1 MFEIVVMVF
10 TLFANMAA
18 AAGSRPVP
26 SPAWPDEDLQGP
38 ALNGYV
44 DRPGVHPE
52 GPGGEVATALR
63 GFTVEAVTL
72 PDGTRLA
79 R

>member
-1 MFEIVVMVF
+1 MEIVVMVL
-10 TLFANMAA
+10 TLFTHAA
-18 AAGSRPVP
+18 AAAASTPRP
-26 SPAWPDEDLQGP
+26 SPGWPDEEPQGP

-44 DRPGVHPE
+44 DRPGLCADVT
-52 GPGGEVATALR
+52 GAEVALR

>member
-1 MFEIVVMVF
+1 MEIVVMVL
-10 TLFANMAA
+10 TLFTHAA
-18 AAGSRPVP
+18 AAAASTPRP
-26 SPAWPDEDLQGP
+26 SPAWPEEEPQGP

-44 DRPGVHPE
+44 DRPGLCADVT
-52 GPGGEVATALR
+52 GAEVALR

>member
-44 DRPGVHPE
+44 DRPGVHQ
-52 GPGGEVATALR
+52 
-63 GFTVEAVTL
+63 
-72 PDGTRLA
+72 
-79 R
+79 

>member
-1 MFEIVVMVF
+1 MFEIVVMVL

-26 SPAWPDEDLQGP
+26 SPAWPEEDPQGP

-44 DRPGVHPE
+44 DRPGLYADVT
-52 GPGGEVATALR
+52 GAEVAPALR
-63 GFTVEAVTL
+63 GFTVVAVAL